1 MLSSLSIYHSRLDS
15 SPHLGEVFIWV
26 FHLETENR
34 KLKTMEIEEIPE
46 SMKTHDSLARQ
57 RKFQILKRE
66 IKLGLCFIFVIA
78 AFTYGRVQFITHIND
93 VKMISN

>member
-1 MLSSLSIYHSRLDS
+1 
-15 SPHLGEVFIWV
+15 
-26 FHLETENR
+26 
-34 KLKTMEIEEIPE
+34 MEIEEIPE

-78 AFTYGRVQFITHIND
+78 AFTYGRFHFIYGNLR
-93 VKMISN
+93 KMAIQKL